1 MPVCARDG
9 FSARSRKCAA
19 VRSTTERQLAA
30 SGIELGAAAGMLLKD
45 LAGCEPNT
53 MALGQALEITD
64 QAEHQT
70 LEDLRRSGPAVRM
83 NAEQA
88 VDALVHTAL
97 LAAFIDVET
106 AARLAAQTAFLH
118 EGGNPGARGRNYPI
132 AVRRL
137 HDSGDFDRDVES
149 DLIQQRNRADGKSE
163 PHGHRVDVF
172 DRRTLGEQMPDFVAV
187 GRENAVYPEARTVL
201 HHDHR
206 LADAPPEGNRRA
218 HSLRRRARARNDLEQ
233 RHLR

>member
-19 VRSTTERQLAA
+19 VRSTTERRLAA
-30 SGIELGAAAGMLLKD
+30 SGIELGAAAGMLLKN
-45 LAGCEPNT
+45 LAGCEANT
-53 MALGQALEITD
+53 IALGQALKIADHALRTQVVGIAQRSPAKRRKAESKDRADIAVARTSHDALAKRARRFID

-106 AARLAAQTAFLH
+106 ASRLAAQAAFLH
-118 EGGNPGARGRNYPI
+118 EGRNPGARCRNDPI

-149 DLIQQRNRADGKSE
+149 DFIKQRDRAHRKSE
-163 PHGHRVDVF
+163 PRGHRVDVF
-172 DRRTLGEQMPDFVAV
+172 DRRALGEQMPD
-187 GRENAVYPEARTVL
+187 
-201 HHDHR
+201 
-206 LADAPPEGNRRA
+206 
-218 HSLRRRARARNDLEQ
+218 
-233 RHLR
+233 